1 MRCYDTGVGGRCSP
15 TVTPVFERIDQ
26 LVAGMTAES
35 RQSVP
40 SLNNWEFGRRIRQLE
55 YLLERATS
63 SAIAAARSSTDGISQ
78 HEAAVELAVTYA
90 EAFYLFA
97 WRVRGSLASGNHLG
111 PFDPAGI
118 NRARNLLVEHPEDGG
133 PPLPSWAVS
142 GDGDIR
148 LALGAEWAD
157 FPTTARKGPYRDPG
171 LLANATEFKTQL
183 EALLKRH
190 QRIDAT

>member
-1 MRCYDTGVGGRCSP
+1 M
-15 TVTPVFERIDQ
+15 TPVFERIDQ
-26 LVAGMTAES
+26 LVAGMTEES
-35 RQSVP
+35 RRSVP

-55 YLLERATS
+55 YLLERARS
-63 SAIAAARSSTDGISQ
+63 SAIAAAHLSPNEYDQ
-78 HEAAVELAVTYA
+78 HEAATELAITYA

-97 WRVRGSLASGNHLG
+97 WRVRGAVARGNHLG

-148 LALGAEWAD
+148 LSLGAEWAD
-157 FPTTARKGPYRDPG
+157 FPTSARKGPYGDPG
-171 LLANATEFKTQL
+171 LLANATEFNTQL
-183 EALLKRH
+183 EGLLERH
-190 QRIDAT
+190 QRVQPA

>member
-1 MRCYDTGVGGRCSP
+1 
-15 TVTPVFERIDQ
+15 VTPVFERIDQ
-26 LVAGMTAES
+26 LVAGMTEES

-40 SLNNWEFGRRIRQLE
+40 SLNNWEFARRIRQLE

-63 SAIAAARSSTDGISQ
+63 SAIAAAHLATNDNDQ
-78 HEAAVELAVTYA
+78 HEAATELAITYA

-97 WRVRGSLASGNHLG
+97 WRVRGAVARGNHLG
-111 PFDPAGI
+111 PFNPAGI

-183 EALLKRH
+183 EGLLERH
-190 QRIDAT
+190 QRVQSA